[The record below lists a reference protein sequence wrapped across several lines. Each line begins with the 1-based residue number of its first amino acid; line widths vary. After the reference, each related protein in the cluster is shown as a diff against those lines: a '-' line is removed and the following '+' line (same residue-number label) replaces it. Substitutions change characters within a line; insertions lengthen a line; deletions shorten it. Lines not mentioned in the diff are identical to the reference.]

1 MTRDEA
7 FQLVDWAAGE
17 GWNPGL
23 DDAALFWATDPDAF
37 VAAERDGI
45 VIGGGAVTSY
55 NGAFGFMGLFIVRP
69 EFRRR
74 GLGHAG
80 RQDRHE
86 AGGEDGK
93 TRGRGRHRKESPGR
107 KAVHHRITPQENTR
121 FAARLAR
128 RCPARTPQGSI
139 GGYTTELYR
148 LFRARPNGIASGE
161 TGSALGL
168 HGRQRT
174 SVRTAK
180 AVPYCV

>member
-1 MTRDEA
+1 MTRDEV

-74 GLGHAG
+74 GLGHALWQA
-80 RQDRHE
+80 RR
-86 AGGEDGK
+86 
-93 TRGRGRHRKESPGR
+93 TRM
-107 KAVHHRITPQENTR
+107 I
-121 FAARLAR
+121 ARLHPGA
-128 RCPARTPQGSI
+128 SI
-139 GGYTTELYR
+139 GMDGVFTMQDYYAQGGLDRKSTR
-148 LFRARPNGIASGE
+148 LNSSHVSESRMPS
-161 TGSALGL
+161 SA
-168 HGRQRT
+168 
-174 SVRTAK
+174 
-180 AVPYCV
+180 